1 MTKDLLHFRAEIAKE
16 FAQENVHE
24 KVVALKEALAWARWE
39 REMERDNN
47 TTPLDKKWRN
57 IK

>member
-24 KVVALKEALAWARWE
+24 KVGALKEALAWARWE